1 MQLYSSHSS
10 MVISPTRVLAT
21 YSIHL
26 FSGSKSSLG
35 SPGNAKNCVNVN
47 KYPTGELGG
56 FPGEQR
62 ATMWEKNLGDRL
74 TVLCSIYAA
83 M

>member
-1 MQLYSSHSS
+1 MFPQHRFQPP
-10 MVISPTRVLAT
+10 IQ
-21 YSIHL
+21 SIG
-26 FSGSKSSLG
+26 FPVARAALG
-35 SPGNAKNCVNVN
+35 SPGNAKNCVNGN

-83 M
+83 VQ